1 MKAIFTDDE
10 QGQDHVY
17 GEYKGFLIVVYG
29 EYKGFLIVETRYVW
43 GHEVVA
49 IPDNGETLRR
59 KFIGYNRKK
68 RAEVMRDSNQTEG

>member
-17 GEYKGFLIVVYG
+17 GS
-29 EYKGFLIVETRYVW
+29 YKGFLIVETRYVW

-49 IPDNGETLRR
+49 IPDEGETLKR
-59 KFIGYNRKK
+59 KFMGYNRKE
-68 RAEVMRDSNQTEG
+68 RAEVMRDLINEQTEG

>member
-1 MKAIFTDDE
+1 MRAIFTDDE
-10 QGQDHVY
+10 QGQDH
-17 GEYKGFLIVVYG
+17 VYG

-59 KFIGYNRKK
+59 KFIGYNRKE
-68 RAEVMRDSNQTEG
+68 RAEVMRDLINEQTEG

>member
-10 QGQDHVY
+10 QGQDR
-17 GEYKGFLIVVYG
+17 VYG

-68 RAEVMRDSNQTEG
+68 RAEVMRDLINEQTEG